1 MIKKGI
7 SCKSDSMEQREL
19 NELIHVTNS
28 EYSKYESLLMQR
40 DDYEKQARCS
50 LTGYI
55 HEFGEEENQL
65 FAQQIKC
72 IELKKSITICQ
83 VCVNLG
89 EPIDQDAMKKMIDK
103 EMKKYKKKLRDMINE
118 SKACRK
124 LNYSSR
130 RVVMEVKKM
139 YHNIAKM
146 IHPDINPNT
155 KDIPGIN
162 ELWNRCVIAYQVNAL
177 DEMKDIEVLASKALK
192 DNGFAGQEI
201 EIPDIRKK
209 IKDLKAEITKIIT
222 TEPYTYEKILNDPE
236 EGKMRHETIRDSI
249 KEYKDYEK
257 NLNEILADMLADGAV
272 IKMKM

>member
-1 MIKKGI
+1 M
-7 SCKSDSMEQREL
+7 
-19 NELIHVTNS
+19 
-28 EYSKYESLLMQR
+28 
-40 DDYEKQARCS
+40 
-50 LTGYI
+50 
-55 HEFGEEENQL
+55 
-65 FAQQIKC
+65 
-72 IELKKSITICQ
+72 
-83 VCVNLG
+83 
-89 EPIDQDAMKKMIDK
+89 
-103 EMKKYKKKLRDMINE
+103 MKKYKKKLRDMINE

-130 RVVMEVKKM
+130 RVAMEVKKM

-177 DEMKDIEVLASKALK
+177 DEMKEIEVLASKALK

-209 IKDLKAEITKIIT
+209 INDLKAEITKIIT

-236 EGKMRHETIRDSI
+236 EGKTRHETISDSI